1 MHLTAIGRKHQ
12 PALCTDLSH
21 HAAPVP
27 ERAFVALFV
36 GYFVRQIDN
45 DNEFACESCN
55 IQKAHNLLL
64 MLGSVHAQKAQRL
77 PFIAL
82 TCLNHVQPTDAAK
95 RRADGVQIRFN
106 THQIVVCAQSVKC
119 GF

>member
-1 MHLTAIGRKHQ
+1 MHLIATGLRHQ

-21 HAAPVP
+21 HAAPVA
-27 ERAFVALFV
+27 ERAVVALFV

-45 DNEFACESCN
+45 DNRFACESCN
-55 IQKAHNLLL
+55 VQKAHNLLL

-82 TCLNHVQPTDAAK
+82 AGLHHVQPTDPAK
-95 RRADGVQIRFN
+95 RRADGVKIRFN
-106 THQIVVCAQSVKC
+106 TY
-119 GF
+119 